1 MQQRAANGYLSKHK
15 ISQKPGNHKAD
26 MRKKLSRA
34 NKIQCLI
41 FIYIVR
47 NQSTEDIMAL
57 DDTTVTVII
66 ALVVT
71 IAIAASVTVIFAMR
85 RRMHKPVKSPKE
97 PERERETSGLP
108 FKITKSIMSNDATH
122 AKDELRIL
130 DLEREILSD
139 AIRHLYEAH
148 AEGKITE
155 QERERLASSYK
166 SRMMAVKESMAKD
179 ETIVALHELEGMQ
192 EDLMK
197 MFSER
202 FGELTGKVEELRT
215 RIDVKPLREIK
226 VQMPKEQKPIMPD
239 QMDKTDEE
247 EEEEA
252 ENEGEDKQPKKKRK
266 PPAEKQTQK
275 TEAEQRIES
284 IRNEV
289 EKVLDK
295 LGQMEMD
302 A

>member
-1 MQQRAANGYLSKHK
+1 
-15 ISQKPGNHKAD
+15 
-26 MRKKLSRA
+26 
-34 NKIQCLI
+34 
-41 FIYIVR
+41 
-47 NQSTEDIMAL
+47 MAL
-57 DDTTVTVII
+57 DETTVTVII
-66 ALVVT
+66 AIVVI
-71 IAIAASVTVIFAMR
+71 IAVTVSASIIFAMR
-85 RRMHKPVKSPKE
+85 RKMQKPAKPSKQPSE
-97 PERERETSGLP
+97 IAPELSGLP
-108 FKITKSIMSNDATH
+108 FKVTKSVQSNDATQ

-130 DLEREILSD
+130 DLEREILGD

-155 QERERLASSYK
+155 QEREKLASSYK

-202 FGELTGKVEELRT
+202 FGELTGKVEELRS
-215 RIDVKPLREIK
+215 RIDVKPIREIK
-226 VQMPKEQKPIMPD
+226 VQMPKQQTPVMPD
-239 QMDKTDEE
+239 QLEQTEE

-252 ENEGEDKQPKKKRK
+252 EEGEEKAKKKRK
-266 PPAEKQTQK
+266 PPEERKTQK
-275 TEAEQRIES
+275 TEAEERIDA
-284 IRNEV
+284 IRSEV

-295 LGQMEMD
+295 LGQMEME